1 MVTYGISGFLTELLA
16 GESGLVALVGAADV
30 WLISPLLV
38 AGAVALA
45 IATSWL
51 ALRRYVQV

>member
-1 MVTYGISGFLTELLA
+1 
-16 GESGLVALVGAADV
+16 VGAADV